1 MGKILNILFAVG
13 LVGSAL
19 AGCNNTGCVDNQ
31 SSIPLAGFYSY
42 ETLGAISLSN
52 ISVGGVDAPNDS
64 LLLDHESV
72 AEVYLP
78 FRSLQDE
85 TVFFIRYEDTGEP
98 DPEDPENPENP
109 ENPGD
114 SGEENP
120 GGDGNEGAGDDG
132 TGTEPSAVATG
143 RAVSRAVPAMADTLR
158 FKYERIP
165 YFVSEDCGAMYRYK
179 VLEFEATHYMI
190 DSIALLDSV
199 ITNVNRRTIQ
209 IYFRTQQPDNPQ
221 PES

>member
-1 MGKILNILFAVG
+1 MGKILNILFAIG
-13 LVGSAL
+13 LVGSGL
-19 AGCNNTGCVDNQ
+19 AGCNTTGCVDNQ

-64 LLLDHESV
+64 LLLDHESA

-85 TVFFIRYEDTGEP
+85 TVFFIRYDDTAEP
-98 DPEDPENPENP
+98 DPDEPDDPSNPD
-109 ENPGD
+109 NPGEETPGEGEGGSE
-114 SGEENP
+114 SGTPQEV
-120 GGDGNEGAGDDG
+120 AGH
-132 TGTEPSAVATG
+132 S
-143 RAVSRAVPAMADTLR
+143 VSRAAPAIADTLK

-165 YFVSEDCGAMYRYK
+165 YFVSEDCGAMYRYR
-179 VLEFEATHYMI
+179 VIEFESTHYMI
-190 DSIALLDSV
+190 DSIALVDSV
-199 ITNVNRRTIQ
+199 ITNVDRQTIQ
-209 IYFRTQQPDNPQ
+209 LYFRTQQPDNPE

>member
-42 ETLGAISLSN
+42 ETLGTISLSN
-52 ISVGGVDAPNDS
+52 ISVGGVDAPDDS

-78 FRSLQDE
+78 FRSLLDE
-85 TVFFIRYEDTGEP
+85 TAFFIRYEDTGEP
-98 DPEDPENPENP
+98 DPEDPED
-109 ENPGD
+109 PGD

-120 GGDGNEGAGDDG
+120 GGNDSEGAGDG
-132 TGTEPSAVATG
+132 ETGTEPSAVATH
-143 RAVSRAVPAMADTLR
+143 RAVSRAVPAIADTLK

-179 VLEFEATHYMI
+179 VLEFETTHYMI

>member
-1 MGKILNILFAVG
+1 MGKILNILFAIG
-13 LVGSAL
+13 LVGSVIV
-19 AGCNNTGCVDNQ
+19 GCNTTGCVDNQ

-85 TVFFIRYEDTGEP
+85 TVFFIRYEDTAEP
-98 DPEDPENPENP
+98 DPEDPDNPD
-109 ENPGD
+109 NPGEETPGEEDGEGEGGSD
-114 SGEENP
+114 SGVPQEVV
-120 GGDGNEGAGDDG
+120 GH
-132 TGTEPSAVATG
+132 
-143 RAVSRAVPAMADTLR
+143 AVSRAVPAIADTLT

-165 YFVSEDCGAMYRYK
+165 YFVSEDCGAMYRYR
-179 VLEFEATHYMI
+179 VVEFESTHYMI
-190 DSIALLDSV
+190 DSIALVDSV
-199 ITNVNRRTIQ
+199 ITNVNRQTIQ
-209 IYFRTQQPDNPQ
+209 IYFRTQQADNP
-221 PES
+221 ESEP

>member
-1 MGKILNILFAVG
+1 MGKILNILFAIG
-13 LVGSAL
+13 LVGSSL
-19 AGCNNTGCVDNQ
+19 VGCNTTGCVDNQ

-64 LLLDHESV
+64 LLLDHESA

-85 TVFFIRYEDTGEP
+85 TVFFIRYDDTGEP
-98 DPEDPENPENP
+98 DSDDPDNPDNP
-109 ENPGD
+109 DNPG
-114 SGEENP
+114 EETP
-120 GGDGNEGAGDDG
+120 GVGDGEGEGG
-132 TGTEPSAVATG
+132 SETEMPQEVVRHT
-143 RAVSRAVPAMADTLR
+143 VSRAVPAIADTLT

-165 YFVSEDCGAMYRYK
+165 YFVSEDCGAMYRYR
-179 VLEFEATHYMI
+179 VVEFKSTHYMI
-190 DSIALLDSV
+190 DSIALADSV
-199 ITNVNRRTIQ
+199 ITNVNRQTIQ
-209 IYFRTQQPDNPQ
+209 IYFRTQQPDNPE

>member
-1 MGKILNILFAVG
+1 MGKILNILFAAG

-42 ETLGAISLSN
+42 ETLGAISLTN

-98 DPEDPENPENP
+98 DPEDPENP
-109 ENPGD
+109 GD

-120 GGDGNEGAGDDG
+120 GGNDSEGAGDG
-132 TGTEPSAVATG
+132 ETGTEPSAVATG
-143 RAVSRAVPAMADTLR
+143 RAVPAMADTLK